1 MAVEAIKSETLY
13 KLPPQSIEAEQ
24 SVLGAVLLDNSA
36 LHKVL
41 EVLAEGDFYKES
53 HANIFQA
60 IINLY
65 ERNDPVD
72 LVTLTNIMKEKGI
85 LEKVG
90 GASYLAS
97 LVESVPT
104 SANVSYYA
112 RIVKEKALLRE
123 LINVATDIVE
133 EAHKSTGGVEEF
145 LDRAERTIFDIVE
158 QRAKRSYFS
167 IKDIIKET
175 FRFVEKRYEK
185 KELITGIPTGFV
197 ELDNLTSGFQDSD
210 LVIIAG
216 RPSHGKTALALN
228 ISLNAALHSEKPR
241 PVAIFS
247 LEMTKEQLA
256 LRLLSSECRVEGD
269 RLRSG
274 LLLEQHWQRLTNA
287 GDRLSRAPIYI
298 DDTPAL
304 SILALRAKSRRL
316 KAEHNLGMIVV
327 DYLQLMQ
334 GSADADTREQEI
346 SSISR
351 SLKAL
356 AKELNI
362 PIVALSQLSRR
373 AELHPSKRPQ
383 LSDLRESGALE
394 QDADLIMFIYRD
406 EVFNRE
412 STEKGKAEII
422 IGKQRNGPL
431 GSLRLNFHEKFTL
444 FESER
449 R

>member
-1 MAVEAIKSETLY
+1 MAVEARKSENLY
-13 KLPPQSIEAEQ
+13 KLPPQNIEAEQ

-41 EVLAEGDFYKES
+41 EVLEEGDFYKES
-53 HANIFQA
+53 HTNIFKA
-60 IINLY
+60 IINLF
-65 ERNDPVD
+65 ERNEPVD
-72 LVTLTNIMKEKGI
+72 LVTLTNIMKEKGT
-85 LEKVG
+85 LDKVG

-97 LVESVPT
+97 LVEYVPT

-123 LINVATDIVE
+123 LISVAAEIVE

-145 LDRAERTIFDIVE
+145 LDRAERTIFNIVE
-158 QRAKRSYFS
+158 QRSKRSYLS
-167 IKDIIKET
+167 IKDIITET
-175 FRFVEKRYEK
+175 FRFVEKRFEK
-185 KELITGIPTGFV
+185 KELISGVPTGFV
-197 ELDNLTSGFQDSD
+197 RLDNLTSGFQDSE

-216 RPSHGKTALALN
+216 RPSHGKTAFALN
-228 ISLNAALHSEKPR
+228 ISLNAALHTEKPK

-256 LRLLSSECRVEGD
+256 LRLLSSESRVEGD

-274 LLLEQHWQRLTNA
+274 LLLEQHWQRLAHA
-287 GDRLSRAPIYI
+287 GERLSMAPIFI

-304 SILALRAKSRRL
+304 TILALRAKARRL
-316 KAEHNLGMIVV
+316 KKEHDVGMIVV

-356 AKELNI
+356 AKDLSI

-373 AELHPSKRPQ
+373 AELHSKKPQ

-406 EVFNRE
+406 EVFNHD

-431 GSLRLNFHEKFTL
+431 GSFRLNFHQQFTL

-449 R
+449 E